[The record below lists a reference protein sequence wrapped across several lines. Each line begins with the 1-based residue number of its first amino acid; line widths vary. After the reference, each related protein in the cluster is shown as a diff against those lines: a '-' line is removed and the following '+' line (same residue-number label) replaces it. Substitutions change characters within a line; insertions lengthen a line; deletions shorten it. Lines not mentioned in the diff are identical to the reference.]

1 MRIENRLNELKR
13 FNTTEGI
20 PDSFLSDV
28 KNEIISRNRKRQ
40 DLINS
45 ISAFMILFV
54 VGWGLYL
61 KNLNVNDYDM
71 SKIIIDLSEEVDSG
85 SIFEQEDFI
94 FASIDYLIDEV
105 DIIESGWE
113 LIDDL
118 TLHDYFEKR
127 EMDSFEERS

>member
-1 MRIENRLNELKR
+1 MRIENRLIELKR

-85 SIFEQEDFI
+85 SIFEQEDL
-94 FASIDYLIDEV
+94 SVLW
-105 DIIESGWE
+105 ESEGKE
-113 LIDDL
+113 
-118 TLHDYFEKR
+118 TKR
-127 EMDSFEERS
+127 LFSYCINREDVENAILQGP

>member
-1 MRIENRLNELKR
+1 MTIENRLNELKR

-127 EMDSFEERS
+127 EMDFFEERS

>member
-1 MRIENRLNELKR
+1 MTIENRLNKLKR
-13 FNTTEGI
+13 FNTTEEI
-20 PDSFLSDV
+20 SDLFLSDV
-28 KNEIISRNRKRQ
+28 KNEIIFRNRKRQ

-45 ISAFMILFV
+45 ISAFMILFAI
-54 VGWGLYL
+54 GLGFYL

-85 SIFEQEDFI
+85 SIFEEEDFI

-105 DIIESGWE
+105 ELIESGWE

-118 TLHDYFEKR
+118 TLHEFFEKR

>member
-1 MRIENRLNELKR
+1 MTIENRLNKLKR
-13 FNTTEGI
+13 FNTTEEI
-20 PDSFLSDV
+20 SDLFLSDV
-28 KNEIISRNRKRQ
+28 KNEIIFRNRKRQ

-45 ISAFMILFV
+45 ISAFMILFAI
-54 VGWGLYL
+54 GLGFYL

-71 SKIIIDLSEEVDSG
+71 SKIVIDLSEEVDSG
-85 SIFEQEDFI
+85 SIFEEEDFI

-105 DIIESGWE
+105 ELIESGWE

-118 TLHDYFEKR
+118 TLHEFFEKR

>member
-94 FASIDYLIDEV
+94 FASINYLIDEV

-127 EMDSFEERS
+127 EMGFFEERS

>member
-1 MRIENRLNELKR
+1 MTIENRLNKLKR
-13 FNTTEGI
+13 FNTTEEI
-20 PDSFLSDV
+20 SDLFLSDV
-28 KNEIISRNRKRQ
+28 KNEIIFRNRKRK

-45 ISAFMILFV
+45 ISAFMILFAI
-54 VGWGLYL
+54 GLGFYL

-85 SIFEQEDFI
+85 SIFEEEDFI

-105 DIIESGWE
+105 ELIESGWE

-118 TLHDYFEKR
+118 TLHEFFEKR